1 MIMIGTIFEDDVL
14 IYSVR
19 ARPACAISRALSSL
33 ALGSLV

>member
-14 IYSVR
+14 IQLPQTGVR
-19 ARPACAISRALSSL
+19 DLRALSSL

>member
-14 IYSVR
+14 IQRPRETGVR
-19 ARPACAISRALSSL
+19 DFEL